1 MGVNI
6 SDIVVP
12 EKCTLEDFKD
22 KIVAID
28 AYNAIYQFLSSI
40 RTPDGSPLQD
50 TKGRPT
56 SHLTGLLSRTSR
68 LVTVGIK
75 PVFVFDGKPPELKE
89 KTLKKRADRKSK
101 AYKEWQAALEV
112 GDMETAKIKAQQT
125 SKLTKDM
132 VEESKLLLDYLGIPH
147 IQAVS
152 EGESQA
158 SYMVQKGEVWA
169 AASQDFDSLLF
180 GSLKLVRNLTFSGRR
195 KLPRQQRYVTIDP
208 EVIKLEVTL
217 QNLSIT
223 REQLVDIG
231 ILIGTDF
238 NDGIKGIG
246 PKKALKLVQDFGD
259 LETIIQEK
267 GLELPFHKEIRKIF
281 LEPEITDDYEIKW
294 RSVQESKVI
303 ELLVEEHDFSQDRV
317 ISNLDKIK
325 QFQASASQQSLDQW
339 F

>member
-1 MGVNI
+1 
-6 SDIVVP
+6 VVP
-12 EKCTLEDFKD
+12 EKCTLEDFQD
-22 KIVAID
+22 KTVAID
-28 AYNAIYQFLSSI
+28 AYNTIYQFLSSI

-50 TKGRPT
+50 SQGLPT

-89 KTLKKRADRKSK
+89 ETLKKRAERKTK

-125 SKLTKDM
+125 SKLTRDM
-132 VEESKLLLDYLGIPH
+132 VEESKTLLDYLGIPH
-147 IQAVS
+147 IQAIS

-158 SYMVQKGEVWA
+158 SYMVQKGDVWA

-180 GSLKLVRNLTFSGRR
+180 GSPKLVRNLTFSGRR
-195 KLPRQQRYVTIDP
+195 KLPRQNKYVTIDP
-208 EVIKLEVTL
+208 EVIKLDVTL
-217 QNLSIT
+217 QNLGIT

-238 NDGIKGIG
+238 NEGIKGIG
-246 PKKALKLVQDFGD
+246 PKKALKLIQDLGN
-259 LETIIQEK
+259 LETVINKKE
-267 GLELPFHKEIRKIF
+267 LELPYYENIRKIF
-281 LEPEITDDYEIKW
+281 LEPDITDDYEIKW
-294 RSVQESKVI
+294 QSVQESKVL
-303 ELLVEEHDFSQDRV
+303 ELLVEDHDFSKERV
-317 ISNLDKIK
+317 ESNLDKFK
-325 QFQASASQQSLDQW
+325 QFQASISQQSLDKW

>member
-12 EKCTLEDFKD
+12 EKCTMEDFQNKV
-22 KIVAID
+22 VAID
-28 AYNAIYQFLSSI
+28 AYNTIYQFLSSI

-50 TKGRPT
+50 SKGHIT
-56 SHLTGLLSRTSR
+56 SHLTGLLSRTAK
-68 LVTVGIK
+68 LVDLGIK

-89 KTLKKRADRKSK
+89 KTLKLRAERKSK
-101 AYKEWQAALEV
+101 AHKEWQAALEV
-112 GDMETAKIKAQQT
+112 GDLETAKIKAQQT

-132 VEESKLLLDYLGIPH
+132 VQESKTLLDYLGIPH

-158 SYMVQKGEVWA
+158 GYMVQKGDVWA

-180 GSLKLVRNLTFSGRR
+180 GSPKLVRNLTFSGRR
-195 KLPRQQRYVTIDP
+195 KLPRQQKYVNIDP

-217 QNLSIT
+217 QNLAIT
-223 REQLVDIG
+223 HEQLVDIG
-231 ILIGTDF
+231 ILVGTDF

-246 PKKALKLVQDFGD
+246 PKKALKLIHDHGN
-259 LETIIQEK
+259 LEAVIEEK
-267 GLELPFHKEIRKIF
+267 EFELPFYEDIRKIF
-281 LEPEITDDYEIKW
+281 LEPDITDDYEIKW
-294 RSVQESKVI
+294 GQVQESQAH
-303 ELLVEEHDFSQDRV
+303 ELLVDEHDFSKERV
-317 ISNLDKIK
+317 EINLEKFK
-325 QFQASASQQSLDQW
+325 KFQAATSQKSLDQW